1 MYKPP
6 FNITSKML
14 SLSISITEKLGMIS
28 EYHSLRRMP
37 ILRKN
42 NKIKSIHSSLAIEA
56 NSLSLNQVK
65 DVIEGSLVLGPKK
78 EIQEVKNAYRVY
90 NMMSE
95 FDCYKEKDLLD
106 AHKILM
112 HLIDEEA
119 GCYRNHGE
127 GVFDGDRV
135 IFVAPSEKLVSS
147 LMNDLFHWLKND
159 IETPLLIKSC
169 VFHYEFVF
177 IHPFGDGNG
186 RMARLW
192 QNIILCK
199 WNKVFEYIPIESQI
213 KTYQEDYYTYLA
225 SGKNKL
231 EIKYTYF
238 TNGDDNRDF
247 FLKKTYYWH
256 KQKQR
261 PQVTETKMH
270 FVLITEKNVYIGVD
284 YTHSQY
290 SKNEMGYMS
299 GEDCIKANIDGMKII
314 EFAEPTIT
322 LDLFIEEPKEP
333 KVRVLRFID

>member
-42 NKIKSIHSSLAIEA
+42 NRIKSIHSSLAIEA

-112 HLIDEEA
+112 NLIDEEA

-135 IFVAPSEKLVSS
+135 IFAAPSEKLVSS

-213 KTYQEDYYTYLA
+213 QKYQSIYYDKINESHQKGESTDFIEFMLKMIDETLDGVVRSVYKESENISDQVNKLLEMMEDEIPYSANQLMSGLGIKSKETLRGTYLNPA
-225 SGKNKL
+225 I
-231 EIKYTYF
+231 E
-238 TNGDDNRDF
+238 NGLVRMTLPDKPN
-247 FLKKTYYWH
+247 
-256 KQKQR
+256 
-261 PQVTETKMH
+261 
-270 FVLITEKNVYIGVD
+270 
-284 YTHSQY
+284 
-290 SKNEMGYMS
+290 SKNQKY
-299 GEDCIKANIDGMKII
+299 IK
-314 EFAEPTIT
+314 
-322 LDLFIEEPKEP
+322 
-333 KVRVLRFID
+333 